1 MDAQVVNRHARERH
15 SDSHQ
20 RVDGVAV
27 ERNHHQEDAAQA
39 VDDGEE
45 QGELQGGGSGERG
58 TTGKS
63 MSFDYIPSQMIPL
76 EG

>member
-15 SDSHQ
+15 RDSHQ

-45 QGELQGGGSGERG
+45 QGELQGGARAG
-58 TTGKS
+58 TNR
-63 MSFDYIPSQMIPL
+63 
-76 EG
+76 

>member
-15 SDSHQ
+15 RDSHQ

-45 QGELQGGGSGERG
+45 QGELQGGGGDNR
-58 TTGKS
+58 
-63 MSFDYIPSQMIPL
+63 
-76 EG
+76 